1 MYFIDDVILAVTLDN
16 NRKCIFKCQL
26 DEQSCLLKFVESQEQ
41 PETVY
46 PHQGWK

>member
-16 NRKCIFKCQL
+16 NRKCIFKMNKAA
-26 DEQSCLLKFVESQEQ
+26 KFVESQEQ